1 MSNVSSEP
9 VTGRAVILHPSDN
22 LVGDL
27 SLTFL
32 RRGLL
37 PIRAF
42 SGNHCR
48 ELVHHHHPQVV
59 IVDVGVDD
67 IFCFDLIPI
76 LRGIEKGYTSKIVLT
91 SAGESR
97 VVFRRDGADLFG
109 ADLFIEPEELVE
121 RQDEYLEAR
130 SSNVDHH
137 NPVKSMVGSQT
148 DDDILELLA
157 YDVILTHRRDLEY
170 WPSGALERGEL
181 PELVEVS
188 CHDWTSWL
196 DEQTLAGERT
206 SLTEIRGRV
215 LTKLKEAL

>member
-1 MSNVSSEP
+1 MTDELSTP
-9 VTGRAVILHPSDN
+9 VTGRAIILHPSDP
-22 LVGDL
+22 LVSNL

-32 RRGLL
+32 RQGLL

-48 ELVHHHHPQVV
+48 ELTHHHCPEVI

-76 LRGIEKGYTSKIVLT
+76 LRGLEKNHKSKIVLT

-97 VVFRRDGADLFG
+97 VVFRREGADLFG
-109 ADLFIEPEELVE
+109 ADVFIEPEELIE
-121 RQDEYLEAR
+121 RQSEYIGSRVVRPEQQGRPKPPKAH
-130 SSNVDHH
+130 SSEDL
-137 NPVKSMVGSQT
+137 
-148 DDDILELLA
+148 LELLA
-157 YDVILTHRRDLEY
+157 YDVILTHHRELEY
-170 WPSGALERGEL
+170 WPGGAIERGEL

-215 LTKLKEAL
+215 LSKLSGT

>member
-1 MSNVSSEP
+1 MTEELSSP
-9 VTGRAVILHPSDN
+9 VTGRAIILHPSDS
-22 LVGDL
+22 LVNEL
-27 SLTFL
+27 SLAML
-32 RRGLL
+32 RQGLL

-48 ELVHHHHPQVV
+48 ELTHHHRPEVV

-76 LRGIEKGYTSKIVLT
+76 LRNLEKAHRSKIVLT

-97 VVFRRDGADLFG
+97 VVFRREGADLFG
-109 ADLFIEPEELVE
+109 ADVFIEPEELIE
-121 RQDEYLEAR
+121 RQSEYIGSRPLREELPGR
-130 SSNVDHH
+130 TKSNKVHSSED
-137 NPVKSMVGSQT
+137 
-148 DDDILELLA
+148 LFELLA
-157 YDVILTHRRDLEY
+157 YDVILTHHRDLEY
-170 WPSGALERGEL
+170 WPSGAIERGEL

-215 LTKLKEAL
+215 LAKLGSSQ

>member
-1 MSNVSSEP
+1 MTDELSAP
-9 VTGRAVILHPSDN
+9 VTGRAVILHPSDS
-22 LVGDL
+22 LVNEL
-27 SLTFL
+27 SLIVL
-32 RRGLL
+32 RQGLL

-48 ELVHHHHPQVV
+48 ELAHHHMPQLI

-76 LRGIEKGYTSKIVLT
+76 LRGLEKDIPSKIVLT

-97 VVFRRDGADLFG
+97 VVFRREGADLFG
-109 ADLFIEPEELVE
+109 ADVFIEPEELIE
-121 RQDEYLEAR
+121 RQAEYIVSR
-130 SSNVDHH
+130 SEWSGATAKPKPPKAHSNEDLL
-137 NPVKSMVGSQT
+137 
-148 DDDILELLA
+148 DLLA
-157 YDVILTHRRDLEY
+157 YDVILTHKRDLEY
-170 WPSGALERGEL
+170 WPGGAIERGEL

-196 DEQTLAGERT
+196 DEQTLAGDKT

-215 LTKLKEAL
+215 LLKLSESL

>member
-1 MSNVSSEP
+1 MTGEFSAP
-9 VTGRAVILHPSDN
+9 VTGRAIILHPSDT
-22 LVGDL
+22 LVNEL
-27 SLTFL
+27 SLALL
-32 RRGLL
+32 RQGLL
-37 PIRAF
+37 PIRAL

-48 ELVHHHHPQVV
+48 ELAYHHRPEVI

-76 LRGIEKGYTSKIVLT
+76 LRQLEKGGRAKIVLT

-97 VVFRRDGADLFG
+97 VVFRREGADLFG
-109 ADLFIEPEELVE
+109 ADLFIEPEELIE
-121 RQDEYLEAR
+121 RQSEYIVTRVAR
-130 SSNVDHH
+130 EESPGRAKSIKAHSSED
-137 NPVKSMVGSQT
+137 
-148 DDDILELLA
+148 LFELLA
-157 YDVILTHRRDLEY
+157 YDVILTHHRDLEY
-170 WPSGALERGEL
+170 WPGGAIERGEL

-215 LTKLKEAL
+215 LNKLGNAD

>member
-1 MSNVSSEP
+1 MAGESSAP
-9 VTGRAVILHPSDN
+9 VTGRAIVLHPSTE
-22 LVGDL
+22 LVNDL
-27 SLTFL
+27 SLALL
-32 RRGLL
+32 RQGLL

-48 ELVHHHHPQVV
+48 ELTYHHRPEV
-59 IVDVGVDD
+59 IVVDVGVDD

-76 LRGIEKGYTSKIVLT
+76 LRGLEKGNPAKIVLT

-97 VVFRRDGADLFG
+97 VVFRREGADLFG
-109 ADLFIEPEELVE
+109 ADLFIEPEELIE
-121 RQDEYLEAR
+121 RQSEYIV
-130 SSNVDHH
+130 SSIVREE
-137 NPVKSMVGSQT
+137 NPGRLKSIKAHSSE
-148 DDDILELLA
+148 DLFELLA
-157 YDVILTHRRDLEY
+157 YDIILTHHRDLEY
-170 WPSGALERGEL
+170 WPGGAIERGEL

-215 LTKLKEAL
+215 LNKLGSAE